1 MISIVLPEVHRG
13 YFFSA
18 FLDYRALLTQSK
30 TVVFFFFCCYGELK
44 ILYDFCHSCFSDL
57 LHISALLS
65 FSSAVVLDY
74 FSPDGL
80 HVF

>member
-1 MISIVLPEVHRG
+1 MINIVLPEAHRG
-13 YFFSA
+13 NFFLL
-18 FLDYRALLTQSK
+18 FWDYRALLMQSK
-30 TVVFFFFCCYGELK
+30 TVGFFLFCCYGALK
-44 ILYDFCHSCFSDL
+44 ILYNFSHSCFSDL
-57 LHISALLS
+57 LHITALLS